1 MREKFLILQFSLE
14 KKEDLQLVKTN
25 KSLKRDRGKRIGMR
39 GNIDFKWFGLWLI
52 SLHQS
57 LLLATSFFRLMAYI
71 LTSKSFVGYIFL
83 SAYGLH
89 PYVKPFV
96 DYIFFLYIYIYIYY
110 VSVSIFIQTTAITS
124 NGLTRPTKT
133 TKLKSHTASKQRRL
147 NDKRTKNQ
155 NKTNSTIF
163 QT

>member
-71 LTSKSFVGYIFL
+71 LTL
-83 SAYGLH
+83 
-89 PYVKPFV
+89 KPFV
-96 DYIFFLYIYIYIYY
+96 DYIFFIYIYIYIYY

-133 TKLKSHTASKQRRL
+133 TKLKSHSASKQRRL